1 MLTNGEKNVNRYTS
15 ANYAEK
21 FLYFLCVM
29 TVIRWKI
36 PLSARKT
43 GCFRRQETAL
53 RRWERKGRFLY
64 K

>member
-29 TVIRWKI
+29 TVI
-36 PLSARKT
+36 
-43 GCFRRQETAL
+43 Q
-53 RRWERKGRFLY
+53 
-64 K
+64 